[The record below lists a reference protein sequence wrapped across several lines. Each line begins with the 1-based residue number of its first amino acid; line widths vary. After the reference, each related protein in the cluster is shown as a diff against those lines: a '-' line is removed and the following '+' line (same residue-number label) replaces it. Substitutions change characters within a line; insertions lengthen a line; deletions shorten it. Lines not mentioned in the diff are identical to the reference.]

1 MLQISRVVSLQPS
14 PYRSV
19 RRWVRR
25 SLIATRQTLIGRF
38 ESQRHEAGQ
47 GRRLVIVG
55 LAIAC
60 WAPSIATAA
69 SFDCGNARTRFEKTV
84 CADPKLSAQDE
95 AMAQRYD
102 AALPLL
108 SGPGKMIL
116 RTGQEQWLK
125 VVKVLCLDNKRDERA
140 TSCLRRQYADR
151 LDDLRSAATSM
162 GPLVFSRLDLY
173 TSIGKQEVT
182 GIPLEQHTGLP
193 RIDHPIS
200 PIAEQ
205 WNDAIVRSAATA
217 RANWCFGD
225 AETASDQFVSFRVH
239 SATPDF
245 INVEMLHTEQCA
257 AGAAS
262 VTMSNISYLLKPTLH
277 RLKAEDLFTPDSG
290 WEIFLRDRAS
300 RGLHNDPSFA
310 DGISKDVRDPTAWS
324 FTKEGLLISFNPGEA
339 DAMASGIL
347 EVTVPWTE
355 LHRFL
360 VPGAPIPR

>member
-1 MLQISRVVSLQPS
+1 MQRWGRRCLVVSL
-14 PYRSV
+14 SV
-19 RRWVRR
+19 
-25 SLIATRQTLIGRF
+25 
-38 ESQRHEAGQ
+38 
-47 GRRLVIVG
+47 
-55 LAIAC
+55 AC
-60 WAPSIATAA
+60 LAPSIATAA
-69 SFDCGNARTRFEKTV
+69 SFDCGEARTRFEKTV
-84 CADPKLSAQDE
+84 CADPLLSAQDA

-108 SGPGKMIL
+108 SDPGKTIL
-116 RTGQEQWLK
+116 RSGQEQWLK
-125 VVKVLCLDNKRDERA
+125 VAKVLCLDSKREEGA

-162 GPLVFSRLDLY
+162 GPFVFSRIDHY

-217 RANWCFGD
+217 RADWCFGD
-225 AETASDQFVSFRVH
+225 AETSSDQFVGFRVH

-262 VTMSNISYLLKPTLH
+262 MTMSNITYLLKPALH
-277 RLKAEDLFTPDSG
+277 RLKKEDLFTPDSG
-290 WEIFLRDRAS
+290 WETFLRDRAS
-300 RGLHNDPSFA
+300 RGLNDAASFA
-310 DGISKDVRDPTAWS
+310 DGIDKDVRDPTAWS
-324 FTKEGLLISFNPGEA
+324 FTKDGLLISFNPGEA

-347 EVTVPWTE
+347 EVTVPWTD
-355 LHRFL
+355 LHRL
-360 VPGAPIPR
+360 LAPGAPTPR

>member
-1 MLQISRVVSLQPS
+1 MIVSL
-14 PYRSV
+14 SV
-19 RRWVRR
+19 
-25 SLIATRQTLIGRF
+25 
-38 ESQRHEAGQ
+38 
-47 GRRLVIVG
+47 
-55 LAIAC
+55 AC
-60 WAPSIATAA
+60 LAPSIAAAA
-69 SFDCGNARTRFEKTV
+69 SFDCGYARTRFEKTV

-125 VVKVLCLDNKRDERA
+125 VVKVLCLDNKRDESP

-151 LDDLRSAATSM
+151 LDDLRGAATSI
-162 GPLVFSRLDLY
+162 GPFVFSRIDHY
-173 TSIGKQEVT
+173 TSIGKQEDT
-182 GIPLEQHTGLP
+182 GKPLEQHTGLP

-200 PIAEQ
+200 PMAEQ
-205 WNDAIVRSAATA
+205 WNAAIVRSAATA

-225 AETASDQFVSFRVH
+225 TETSSDQFVGFRVQ

-245 INVEMLHTEQCA
+245 INVEMFHTEQCA

-262 VTMSNISYLLKPTLH
+262 VTMSNISYLLKPALH
-277 RLKAEDLFTPDSG
+277 RLKTEDLFTPDSG
-290 WEIFLRDRAS
+290 WEAFLRSRAS
-300 RGLHNDPSFA
+300 QELNAASFFA

-347 EVTVPWTE
+347 EVTVPWTD
-355 LHRFL
+355 LHRL
-360 VPGAPIPR
+360 LAPGAPIPR